1 MHPYRV
7 SVIPQLN
14 PNDNVARLRYCHW
27 FNENLNNDNI
37 LDLTFFTG
45 EAWFHLSGYVN
56 SQNYRTWATENP
68 LVFSESSL
76 HPIKIGVWVAISR
89 RRIIGPIFFNET
101 ITAEIYRNNI

>member
-1 MHPYRV
+1 
-7 SVIPQLN
+7 
-14 PNDNVARLRYCHW
+14 DNVARLRYCHW

-68 LVFSESSL
+68 
-76 HPIKIGVWVAISR
+76 
-89 RRIIGPIFFNET
+89 
-101 ITAEIYRNNI
+101 